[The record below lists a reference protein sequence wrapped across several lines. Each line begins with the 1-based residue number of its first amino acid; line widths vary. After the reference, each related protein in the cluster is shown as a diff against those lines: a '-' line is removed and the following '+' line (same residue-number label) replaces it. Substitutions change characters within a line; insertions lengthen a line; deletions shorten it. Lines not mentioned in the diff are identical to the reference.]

1 MHSKKNFLNRVETG
15 HVRLK
20 KGSKHFYTNLL
31 LKALIVT
38 KQLIRTCFGNVVV
51 LLGISL
57 T

>member
-20 KGSKHFYTNLL
+20 KGSKHFYTNLV

-38 KQLIRTCFGNVVV
+38 KQLIRTCFV
-51 LLGISL
+51 LATSL
-57 T
+57 YFWGFP